1 MISSYQKYENDQ
13 ACPTTTH
20 TFAEVETPK
29 LTFERWSRHLWTEVF
44 HNFESITQI
53 YHMFLISCPCPHH
66 ILFMLRP
73 CPIFVRFGAIKE
85 FLSDSCPI
93 YSVFPQFCQ
102 DLTNPCPKP
111 PNLPHIFIY
120 LIRTETIGVNWPEIM
135 VYISRKIAII
145 HDWSWSFV
153 ILLIDA
159 NVWPP
164 IKVESSSLN
173 HITWR
178 YINCNFQPF

>member
-1 MISSYQKYENDQ
+1 MSLIPSLKSDFKVRFSN
-13 ACPTTTH
+13 
-20 TFAEVETPK
+20 AEVDISELK
-29 LTFERWSRHLWTEVF
+29 FLN
-44 HNFESITQI
+44 NFESITQI

-73 CPIFVRFGAIKE
+73 CPIFVRFGAIKG

-145 HDWSWSFV
+145 HD
-153 ILLIDA
+153 
-159 NVWPP
+159 
-164 IKVESSSLN
+164 
-173 HITWR
+173 
-178 YINCNFQPF
+178 